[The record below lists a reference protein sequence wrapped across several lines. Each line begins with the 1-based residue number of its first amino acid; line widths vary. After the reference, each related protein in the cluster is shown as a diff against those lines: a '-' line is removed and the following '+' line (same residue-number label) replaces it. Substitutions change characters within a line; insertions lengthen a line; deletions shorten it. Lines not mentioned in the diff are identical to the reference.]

1 MHQQLLE
8 VFEIF
13 VSLLRILIMNKIYN
27 GEEFYER
34 AMNEGQPENIFK
46 HTGEIVR

>member
-1 MHQQLLE
+1 MYKRRKISIQIYFMHQQLLE

-34 AMNEGQPENIFK
+34 ASDE
-46 HTGEIVR
+46 